1 MIITGKNYIG
11 NDLIAEGNFK
21 FKTFNPVS
29 GRENEWNFIE
39 ATESELLIATE
50 KAYTSFKNFKRTSN
64 EERAIFLETIAFEL
78 ENIKEDLLDVYM
90 MESGLPQSRANAELT
105 RTLFQLRSF
114 ADFIRNNEIV
124 ASNDDGSGLIKK
136 YLPIGPI
143 VVFGA
148 SNFPFAY
155 STVGGDTVSAFA
167 VGCPVIVK
175 SHPMHAG
182 TGEMV
187 ASAVV
192 KAVIEC
198 KLPDG
203 VFSNLNGV
211 NHDVGVSLIKNKR
224 IKAVGFTGSLKG
236 GRAIFDIANQR
247 EEPIPVF
254 AEMGS
259 INPIVIT
266 DQSLKVKTD
275 FWVNKIGDSIL
286 QSAGQFCTSP
296 GLILAIDSPELDEF
310 KQKLADKLDACTPE
324 TMLGISIKSSFLS
337 QKEKVTQQKGVA
349 VLTKLFSENGLYS
362 QPTVAIVDAENF
374 KVNDVLQEE
383 VFGSFVLIVSCKDEV
398 DLLEIIEGLN
408 GQLTGT
414 FIFEKEELK
423 EKFEIIDAL
432 QNKVGRLIFN
442 GVPTGVQVTKNMS
455 HGGPYPASTDARFT
469 AVGTDSILRWLR
481 PICYQNIDSKDL
493 ELFSK

>member
-1 MIITGKNYIG
+1 MITGKNYVG
-11 NDLIAEGNFK
+11 NVLIAEGNFK
-21 FKTFNPVS
+21 FKTYNPVLEE
-29 GRENEWNFIE
+29 ENNWDFIE
-39 ATESELLIATE
+39 ATEAEVRVASE
-50 KAYTSFKNFKRTSN
+50 KAHNAFKIFRKTSKI
-64 EERAIFLETIAFEL
+64 ERATFLETIVIEIEKVKDEL
-78 ENIKEDLLDVYM
+78 INVYM
-90 MESGLPQSRANAELT
+90 IESGFPEFRANAELT
-105 RTLFQLRSF
+105 RTLFQLSSF
-114 ADFIRNNEIV
+114 ADLIRNNGIIQTV
-124 ASNDDGSGLIKK
+124 DDGSGLIKK
-136 YLPIGPI
+136 YLPIGPV

-167 VGCPVIVK
+167 AGCPVIVK

-192 KAVIEC
+192 KAVIKC
-198 KLPDG
+198 KMPDG
-203 VFSNLNGV
+203 IFSNLNGV
-211 NHDVGVSLIKNKR
+211 NHSIGVSLIKNKR

-266 DQSLKVKTD
+266 NQSLKVKTD
-275 FWVNKIGDSIL
+275 FWVNNIGNSIL

-296 GLILAIDSPELDEF
+296 GLILAVNSTELTVF
-310 KQKLADKLDACTPE
+310 SQKLAQKLDESTPE
-324 TMLGISIKSSFLS
+324 TMLGTSIKASFLS
-337 QKEKVTQQKGVA
+337 QKDRVTKQNGVSL
-349 VLTKLFSENGLYS
+349 LTKLITENGLFS

-383 VFGSFVLIVSCKDEV
+383 VFGSFVLIVFCKNEV
-398 DLLEIIEGLN
+398 DLLEVIEGLN

-414 FIFEKEELK
+414 FIFEKEGLE

-455 HGGPYPASTDARFT
+455 HGGPYPASTDVRFT

-493 ELFSK
+493 DLIT

>member
-1 MIITGKNYIG
+1 MITGKNYVG
-11 NDLIAEGNFK
+11 NDLVAEGDIQ

-29 GRENEWNFIE
+29 RIENEWDFIE
-39 ATESELLIATE
+39 ATEDELTIAVE
-50 KAYTSFKNFKRTSN
+50 KAYNAFKIFRRTSK
-64 EERAIFLETIAFEL
+64 EERTTFLETIATEIKKIKKEL
-78 ENIKEDLLDVYM
+78 IHVYM
-90 MESGLPQSRANAELT
+90 NESGLPKSRAEAELT
-105 RTLFQLRSF
+105 RTLFQLTSF
-114 ADFIRNNEIV
+114 ADFIRNDEIIESK
-124 ASNDDGSGLIKK
+124 ADGSNLIKK
-136 YLPIGPI
+136 YLPIGPV

-155 STVGGDTVSAFA
+155 STAGGDTVSAFA
-167 VGCPVIVK
+167 AGCPVIVK

-211 NHDVGVSLIKNKR
+211 NHNVGVSLIKNKR

-236 GRAIFDIANQR
+236 GRAIFDVANQR
-247 EEPIPVF
+247 DEPIPVF

-259 INPIVIT
+259 INPIIIT
-266 DQSLKVKTD
+266 NQSLKVKAD
-275 FWVNKIGDSIL
+275 FWVDKIGDSIL
-286 QSAGQFCTSP
+286 QNAGQFCTSP
-296 GLILAIDSPELDEF
+296 GLILAVASPELNEF
-310 KQKLADKLDACTPE
+310 KQKLAEKLNASDPE
-324 TMLGISIKSSFLS
+324 TMLGRSIKSSFLS
-337 QKEKVTQQKGVA
+337 QKEKVTQQKGVS
-349 VLTKLFSENGLYS
+349 VLTKLFSGNGLFS
-362 QPTVAIVDAENF
+362 QPTVAVVDSENF
-374 KVNDVLQEE
+374 KENNVLQEE
-383 VFGSFVLIVSCKDEV
+383 VFGSFVLVVSCKNEA

-414 FIFEKEELK
+414 FICEKEELEQK
-423 EKFEIIDAL
+423 IEIIDSL
-432 QNKVGRLIFN
+432 QNRVGRLIFN

-481 PICYQNIDSKDL
+481 PMCYQNIDPKDL
-493 ELFSK
+493 ELIS